1 MKQRRT
7 SLKDLADKLGVSIAT
22 VSRALRNSHEVG
34 EEMTQKV
41 KKLAKE
47 LNYRPNPFAQSLRKE
62 APRVIGVIVP
72 NLVTHYYA
80 AVLDGIEDYASKLGY
95 SVISSNSHEDH
106 EREAQALDN
115 FLNMHV
121 EGIIACLAQDT
132 TDYSHFE
139 QLHKMGVP
147 LVFFARCCLEDM
159 FSQVVGNGDV
169 AAQEATQH
177 MIETGSRRVA
187 FIGGP
192 NHLDMVRR
200 RKHGYLEALRENRI
214 PIDRDLVVCDKIDFD
229 VARNATLRL
238 LEGENPPDAILAFN
252 DIITYAAFD
261 AIKSKGLRIPE
272 DVAIIGFTD
281 GDTAAFVTPRLT
293 AIMDQAHVQGTKA
306 CQLLMKSINEIEFE
320 EHFVLLF
327 LHLPEMRIGKHFRL
341 SQQRIGGNILSYPK
355 LWRSWSKLM
364 LTIFPWL
371 VHSCFRRYGI
381 TRLFYL
387 FRHGKIVI
395 WRFFLVNNSRINI
408 LRSRSAIELSH
419 LRIILIPCLSPYPRN
434 SKPYQQGEGCSQ
446 TKR

>member
-41 KKLAKE
+41 KQLAKE

-95 SVISSNSHEDH
+95 SVISANSHEDH

-238 LEGENPPDAILAFN
+238 LEGENPPDAI
-252 DIITYAAFD
+252 
-261 AIKSKGLRIPE
+261 KSKGLRIPE

-306 CQLLMKSINEIEFE
+306 CQLLMKSINGDEKIYKE
-320 EHFVLLF
+320 VV
-327 LHLPEMRIGKHFRL
+327 PM
-341 SQQRIGGNILSYPK
+341 ILKIRESSEK
-355 LWRSWSKLM
+355 N
-364 LTIFPWL
+364 L
-371 VHSCFRRYGI
+371 V
-381 TRLFYL
+381 
-387 FRHGKIVI
+387 K
-395 WRFFLVNNSRINI
+395 
-408 LRSRSAIELSH
+408 
-419 LRIILIPCLSPYPRN
+419 
-434 SKPYQQGEGCSQ
+434 K
-446 TKR
+446 

>member
-41 KKLAKE
+41 KQLAKE

-139 QLHKMGVP
+139 QLHEMGVP

-281 GDTAAFVTPRLT
+281 GDTAAFVTPRLS

-306 CQLLMKSINEIEFE
+306 CQLLMKSINGDEKIYKE
-320 EHFVLLF
+320 VV
-327 LHLPEMRIGKHFRL
+327 PM
-341 SQQRIGGNILSYPK
+341 ILKIRESSEK
-355 LWRSWSKLM
+355 N
-364 LTIFPWL
+364 L
-371 VHSCFRRYGI
+371 V
-381 TRLFYL
+381 
-387 FRHGKIVI
+387 K
-395 WRFFLVNNSRINI
+395 
-408 LRSRSAIELSH
+408 
-419 LRIILIPCLSPYPRN
+419 
-434 SKPYQQGEGCSQ
+434 K
-446 TKR
+446 

>member
-41 KKLAKE
+41 KQLAKE

-95 SVISSNSHEDH
+95 SVISANSHENH
-106 EREAQALDN
+106 EREAKALDN

-139 QLHKMGVP
+139 QLHDMGIP
-147 LVFFARCCLEDM
+147 LVFFARCCLEGK

-177 MIETGSRRVA
+177 MIETGSRRIA

-214 PIDRDLVVCDKIDFD
+214 PIDRSLVVCDKIDFD

-261 AIKSKGLRIPE
+261 AIKAKGLRIPQ

-293 AIMDQAHVQGTKA
+293 AIMDKAHEQGSKA
-306 CQLLMKSINEIEFE
+306 CELLMRSINGDEKIYKE
-320 EHFVLLF
+320 VV
-327 LHLPEMRIGKHFRL
+327 PM
-341 SQQRIGGNILSYPK
+341 IL
-355 LWRSWSKLM
+355 
-364 LTIFPWL
+364 
-371 VHSCFRRYGI
+371 
-381 TRLFYL
+381 
-387 FRHGKIVI
+387 KI
-395 WRFFLVNNSRINI
+395 RESSEKN
-408 LRSRSAIELSH
+408 E
-419 LRIILIPCLSPYPRN
+419 
-434 SKPYQQGEGCSQ
+434 
-446 TKR
+446 

>member
-34 EEMTQKV
+34 EEMTKKV

-139 QLHKMGVP
+139 QLHEMGVP

-229 VARNATLRL
+229 VARKATLRL

-281 GDTAAFVTPRLT
+281 GDTAAFVTPRLS

-306 CQLLMKSINEIEFE
+306 CQLLMKSINGDEKIYKE
-320 EHFVLLF
+320 VV
-327 LHLPEMRIGKHFRL
+327 PM
-341 SQQRIGGNILSYPK
+341 ILKIRESSEK
-355 LWRSWSKLM
+355 N
-364 LTIFPWL
+364 L
-371 VHSCFRRYGI
+371 V
-381 TRLFYL
+381 
-387 FRHGKIVI
+387 K
-395 WRFFLVNNSRINI
+395 
-408 LRSRSAIELSH
+408 
-419 LRIILIPCLSPYPRN
+419 
-434 SKPYQQGEGCSQ
+434 K
-446 TKR
+446 

>member
-1 MKQRRT
+1 
-7 SLKDLADKLGVSIAT
+7 
-22 VSRALRNSHEVG
+22 
-34 EEMTQKV
+34 MTQKV
-41 KKLAKE
+41 KQLAKE

-95 SVISSNSHEDH
+95 SVISANSHEDH

-229 VARNATLRL
+229 VARNATFRL

-281 GDTAAFVTPRLT
+281 GDTAAFVTPRLS

-306 CQLLMKSINEIEFE
+306 CQLLMKSINGDEKIYKE
-320 EHFVLLF
+320 VV
-327 LHLPEMRIGKHFRL
+327 PM
-341 SQQRIGGNILSYPK
+341 ILKIRESSEK
-355 LWRSWSKLM
+355 N
-364 LTIFPWL
+364 L
-371 VHSCFRRYGI
+371 V
-381 TRLFYL
+381 
-387 FRHGKIVI
+387 K
-395 WRFFLVNNSRINI
+395 
-408 LRSRSAIELSH
+408 
-419 LRIILIPCLSPYPRN
+419 
-434 SKPYQQGEGCSQ
+434 K
-446 TKR
+446 